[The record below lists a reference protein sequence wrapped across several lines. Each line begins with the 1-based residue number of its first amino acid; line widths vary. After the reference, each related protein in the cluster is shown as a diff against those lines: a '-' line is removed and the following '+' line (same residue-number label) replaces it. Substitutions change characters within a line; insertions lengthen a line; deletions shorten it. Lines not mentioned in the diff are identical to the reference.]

1 MATLD
6 VTPAPPGEVAT
17 VRRFNRLVTERV
29 GALDDHYLDRGRPLG
44 ASRLLWE
51 IGSGHEDLRALR
63 ARLGLDSGYLSRLL
77 RSLEGEGLV
86 AVEPAPTDRRVRV
99 TRLTASGRTEW
110 AVLDAASDELA
121 DAMLAP
127 LDDDD
132 RHRLLEAMETVR
144 SLLGAGLVEIAI
156 EDPTSADARYCLAQY
171 FAELDRRF
179 DAGFDPSITGT
190 ADPDEVTGDAGA
202 LLVAR
207 RGGEPVGCGAL
218 KRIDETTAD
227 IKRMWVSP
235 SARGLGLGRRLV
247 DALEREAATRG
258 FERVRLDTNRA
269 LVEAIALYRAMGYDE
284 VEPFNTEP
292 FAHHWFAKTL

>member
-1 MATLD
+1 MPTAN
-6 VTPAPPGEVAT
+6 VTTSRDEIAT

-51 IGSGHEDLRALR
+51 IGAGHDDVRALR
-63 ARLGLDSGYLSRLL
+63 SRLGLDSGYLSRLL
-77 RSLEGEGLV
+77 RSLEGEGV
-86 AVEPAPTDRRVRV
+86 VSVEPAADDRRVRV
-99 TRLTASGRTEW
+99 ARLTPAGRTEW
-110 AVLDAASDELA
+110 AALDAASDSLA
-121 DAMLAP
+121 DSMLAP
-127 LDDDD
+127 LEPSD
-132 RHRLLEAMETVR
+132 RRRLLAAMEIVR
-144 SLLGAGLVEIAI
+144 SLLGTGLVEIAI
-156 EDPTSADARYCLAQY
+156 EDPTSADARFCLAQY

-179 DAGFDPSITGT
+179 ESGFDSTITGT

-202 LLVAR
+202 MLVAR

-218 KRIDETTAD
+218 KRIDDTTAD

-247 DALEREAATRG
+247 EALEREAASRG

-269 LVEAIALYRAMGYDE
+269 LVEAIALYRAMGYEE
-284 VEPFNTEP
+284 VEPFNAEP
-292 FAHHWFAKTL
+292 FAHHWFAKAL